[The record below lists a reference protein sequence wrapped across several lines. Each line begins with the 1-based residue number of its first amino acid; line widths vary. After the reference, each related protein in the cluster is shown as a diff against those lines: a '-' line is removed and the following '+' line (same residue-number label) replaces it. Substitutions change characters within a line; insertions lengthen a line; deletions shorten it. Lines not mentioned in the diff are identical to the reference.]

1 MPRVVGQ
8 QLFCLLRS
16 NYIFFTNREIGM
28 MHMSRMF
35 SGVARPFRVAPFWGF
50 LVLFLG
56 LGTVGGFWGNGWFFP
71 TQTQAAVSGA
81 FIEGFAE
88 IVEKVGSAVVNVAV
102 TGGEGSSRPLPP
114 GPFGGPP
121 GGGPPGGGPGG
132 PPGRPPGP
140 PGMSAG
146 SGVVIDSRGYI
157 LTNNHVV
164 EEATDINVT
173 FHDGREM
180 SATVVGTDP
189 KTDLAVIK
197 VKVENGPIPSIAWG
211 SYESLRVGDVVLAIG
226 SPFGLRNTVSL
237 GIISALGRGGV
248 GITEYED
255 FIQTDAAINPGN
267 SGGALVNMNGE
278 LIGINTAIFSRTG
291 GSEGIGFAISVGIA
305 KDITASLIETGKVVR
320 GWMGVAIQELTAAL
334 AQSFQLPE
342 GRQGGVLISE
352 VHEDGP
358 SAKAGLQRG
367 DVILEYGGETV
378 KDVNHLR
385 NIVARTKVGKKR
397 DIKVLREG
405 KETVLTL
412 ELGERPSDQALA
424 KGGPKEEE
432 KAPAMEKLD
441 NVLAG
446 MTVEPIGAE
455 NRSQYNIPE
464 QVKGVVVTKVEPGTA
479 VEAAGIQVGDVVQEV
494 SRGVVKSID
503 DFKQIAPKIAKDE
516 LVVLLVNRRGNN
528 LFVAVNPK

>member
-1 MPRVVGQ
+1 
-8 QLFCLLRS
+8 
-16 NYIFFTNREIGM
+16 

-35 SGVARPFRVAPFWGF
+35 SGAARPFRIAPFWGF
-50 LVLFLG
+50 LVLFVG
-56 LGTVGGFWGNGWFFP
+56 LGMIGGFWGNGWFHP
-71 TQTQAAVSGA
+71 AQTQAAISGA
-81 FIEGFAE
+81 FIDGFSE
-88 IVEKVGSAVVNVAV
+88 IVEKVGPTVVNVAV
-102 TGGEGSSRPLPP
+102 TGGGGASRPLPP
-114 GPFGGPP
+114 GPFGGPPGDGPPGGGPP

-132 PPGRPPGP
+132 PPGRPPGG
-140 PGMSAG
+140 PGLSAG
-146 SGVVIDSRGYI
+146 SGVVIDPRGYI

-164 EEATDINVT
+164 EEASDINVT

-180 SATVVGTDP
+180 SATIVGTDP
-189 KTDLAVIK
+189 KSDLAVIK

-211 SYESLRVGDVVLAIG
+211 VYESLRVGDVVLAIG

-237 GIISALGRGGV
+237 GIISALGRGSV

-267 SGGALVNMNGE
+267 SGGALVNMKGE

-291 GSEGIGFAISVGIA
+291 GSEGVGFAIAVGIA
-305 KDITASLIETGKVVR
+305 KDIAASLIETGKVVR
-320 GWMGVAIQELTAAL
+320 GWMGVAIQELTPAL

-342 GRQGGVLISE
+342 NRLGGVLISE
-352 VHEDGP
+352 VHEEGP

-367 DVILEYGGETV
+367 DVILEYGGESV

-385 NIVARTKVGKKR
+385 NIVARTKVGKKK

-412 ELGERPSDQALA
+412 ELGERPTDQALA
-424 KGGPKEEE
+424 KGGTKEKEE

-455 NRSQYNIPE
+455 SRSQYNIPE
-464 QVKGVVVTKVEPGTA
+464 QVKGVVVAKVEAGSA

-494 SRGVVKSID
+494 SRGAVKTLD
-503 DFKQIAPKIAKDE
+503 DYSQIASKIAKDE

>member
-1 MPRVVGQ
+1 
-8 QLFCLLRS
+8 
-16 NYIFFTNREIGM
+16 
-28 MHMSRMF
+28 MHMSRLF
-35 SGVARPFRVAPFWGF
+35 AGAARPFRIAPARGV
-50 LVLFLG
+50 LALFLG
-56 LGTVGGFWGNGWFFP
+56 LGMVGGFLGNGWFVP
-71 TQTQAAVSGA
+71 AQTQAAIPGA
-81 FIEGFAE
+81 FIEGFSE
-88 IVEKVGSAVVNVAV
+88 IVEKVGPAVVNVAV
-102 TGGEGSSRPLPP
+102 TGGGGPSRGLPP

-121 GGGPPGGGPGG
+121 GGGPPGGGPPGGG
-132 PPGRPPGP
+132 PPGGGPPGGGPGGP

-146 SGVVIDSRGYI
+146 SGVIIDSRGYI

-164 EEATDINVT
+164 EDASDIKVS

-197 VKVENGPIPSIAWG
+197 VKLENGPLPSVAWG
-211 SYESLRVGDVVLAIG
+211 EYESLRVGDVVLALG

-237 GIISALGRGGV
+237 GIISALGRGSV

-267 SGGALVNMNGE
+267 SGGALVNMKGE

-291 GSEGIGFAISVGIA
+291 GSEGVGFAIAVSIA
-305 KDITASLIETGKVVR
+305 KDIAASLIETGKVVR
-320 GWMGVAIQELTAAL
+320 GWMGVAIQELTPAL

-367 DVILEYGGETV
+367 DVILEYGGEAV

-385 NIVARTKVGKKR
+385 NIVARTKVGKKKE
-397 DIKVLREG
+397 IKVLREG

-424 KGGPKEEE
+424 KNGPVEEEE

-441 NVLAG
+441 NVLSG
-446 MTVEPIGAE
+446 MTVAPISGE
-455 NRSQYNIPE
+455 HRSEFNIPE
-464 QVKGVVVTKVEPGTA
+464 QIKGVVVSKVESGSA
-479 VEAAGIQVGDVVQEV
+479 VEAAGIQVGDVIQEV
-494 SRGVVKSID
+494 SRQSVKTID
-503 DFKQIAPKIAKDE
+503 DFKQIASKIAKDE
-516 LVVLLVNRRGNN
+516 LAVLLVNRRGNN
-528 LFVAVNPK
+528 LFIAVNPQ

>member
-1 MPRVVGQ
+1 
-8 QLFCLLRS
+8 
-16 NYIFFTNREIGM
+16 
-28 MHMSRMF
+28 MHMSRLF
-35 SGVARPFRVAPFWGF
+35 AGTARPFRVAPLWGF

-56 LGTVGGFWGNGWFFP
+56 LGMVGGFLGNGWLVP
-71 TQTQAAVSGA
+71 AQTQAAVSGA
-81 FIEGFAE
+81 FLEGFAE
-88 IVEKVGSAVVNVAV
+88 IVEKVGPAVVNVAV
-102 TGGEGSSRPLPP
+102 TGGGGSARALPP

-121 GGGPPGGGPGG
+121 GGGPPGEGPGG

-164 EEATDINVT
+164 EDASDIKVS

-197 VKVENGPIPSIAWG
+197 VKVENGPLPSIAWG
-211 SYESLRVGDVVLAIG
+211 NYESLRVGDVVLALG

-237 GIISALGRGGV
+237 GIISALGRGSV

-267 SGGALVNMNGE
+267 SGGALVNMKGE

-291 GSEGIGFAISVGIA
+291 GSEGVGFAIAVSIA
-305 KDITASLIETGKVVR
+305 KDIAASLIETGKVVR
-320 GWMGVAIQELTAAL
+320 GWMGVAIQELTPAL

-352 VHEDGP
+352 VHEAGP

-367 DVILEYGGETV
+367 DVILEYGGEAV

-385 NIVARTKVGKKR
+385 NIVARTKVGKKKE
-397 DIKVLREG
+397 IKVLREG

-424 KGGPKEEE
+424 KSGPVEDE
-432 KAPAMEKLD
+432 KGPAMEKLD
-441 NVLAG
+441 NVLSG
-446 MTVEPIGAE
+446 MTVEPISGE
-455 NRSQYNIPE
+455 NRNEFNIPE
-464 QVKGVVVTKVEPGTA
+464 QIKGVVVSKVESGSA
-479 VEAAGIQVGDVVQEV
+479 VEAAGIQVGDVIQEV
-494 SRGVVKSID
+494 SRAAVKSID
-503 DFKQIAPKIAKDE
+503 DFKQIASKIAKDE
-516 LVVLLVNRRGNN
+516 LAVLLVNRRGNN
-528 LFVAVNPK
+528 LYIAVNPK